1 MKIVTEI
8 DIDTFHKLIWMYKA
22 LYERNWDTHPQVY
35 FAKGEIIDVKTDE
48 LSGTRSYA
56 IVLDI
61 PENEY
66 KEYCGK
72 ADELRSGGTESI
84 YDYIKAGLVIDR
96 R

>member
-8 DIDTFHKLIWMYKA
+8 DIDNFHKLIRMYKA
-22 LYERNWDTHPQVY
+22 LYERNLDTHPQVY

-48 LSGTRSYA
+48 LSGTKSYA
-56 IVLDI
+56 VVLDI

-66 KEYCGK
+66 KEYCDK
-72 ADELRSGGTESI
+72 ADELRSEGIKSI
-84 YDYIKAGLVIDR
+84 YDHIKTGLVIDR